1 MRVLDSINMHVK
13 FRKNRREAYMLE
25 YTILL
30 RMRVL
35 VSINIHVKFRKNK
48 KEQKY
53 KWHFWTQT
61 AYMRDEVKNNQ
72 ESA

>member
-1 MRVLDSINMHVK
+1 MLEYTSLLPMWVLDSIN
-13 FRKNRREAYMLE
+13 
-25 YTILL
+25 
-30 RMRVL
+30 
-35 VSINIHVKFRKNK
+35 IHENFRKNK

-53 KWHFWTQT
+53 TCHFWTQT

>member
-1 MRVLDSINMHVK
+1 MLEYTTLLPMRVLD
-13 FRKNRREAYMLE
+13 
-25 YTILL
+25 
-30 RMRVL
+30 
-35 VSINIHVKFRKNK
+35 SINIHVKFRKNK

-53 KWHFWTQT
+53 TCHFWTQT